1 MALGT
6 GQITFS
12 TDQYFIPKLWSD
24 EIAVRYKKN
33 LVLANLVDNMDHT
46 GKYGDTVHIPTST
59 RGTAAQY
66 FSTPG
71 AAVTF
76 TAPTT
81 NEFTVVINQWWVHG
95 KQLPDL
101 VEKQSLPS
109 MRRFIVNDMSYSL
122 ALAVDSYLHDQVAA
136 TLTGGAVITYGTPN
150 SKASG
155 GSVIGGDGTT
165 AWNPAANTNTG
176 NGSDLTDDGIRRM
189 MQTLDDLDVPGDD
202 RFWVIPPVAKRKL
215 LGIPRFTEQAFVG
228 EPGQENSIRNGYVG
242 NLYGTPVYVSSNC
255 SSFDATDGATAYRQ
269 VVYAHQSA
277 LILVNQ
283 IKPRV
288 QAQYKVEFLSD
299 AIVADVAFGAAVVR
313 TENSSSLD
321 RGLSVIVPAT

>member
-1 MALGT
+1 MALGS
-6 GQITFS
+6 GQLTF
-12 TDQYFIPKLWSD
+12 TIADKFIPELWSD

-76 TAPTT
+76 TAPTM
-81 NEFTVVINQWWVHG
+81 NEFTITINQWWVHG

-109 MRRFIVNDMSYSL
+109 MRRFLVNDMSYSL
-122 ALAVDSYLHDQVAA
+122 ALAVDSYLHDSVAA
-136 TLTGGAVITYGTPN
+136 VLAGGSAVSSGA
-150 SKASG
+150 KASG

-165 AWNPAANTNTG
+165 AWNPGANTNTG
-176 NGSDLTDDGIRRM
+176 NGTDLTDDGIRRV

-202 RFWVIPPVAKRKL
+202 RFWVVPPVSKRKL

-228 EPGQENSIRNGYVG
+228 EPGDSNSIRNGYVG

-255 SSFDATDGATAYRQ
+255 SSFNATDGSTAYRQ

-277 LILVNQ
+277 MILVNQ

-313 TENSSSLD
+313 TENTASLD
-321 RGLSVIVPAT
+321 RGLSIIVPAT

>member
-1 MALGT
+1 MALGS
-6 GQITFS
+6 GQLTF
-12 TDQYFIPKLWSD
+12 TNVTYFLPDLWAD
-24 EIAVRYKKN
+24 ELAVRYKKN

-46 GKYGDTVHIPTST
+46 GKYGDVVHIPTST

-71 AAVTF
+71 QSVTF

-81 NEFTVVINQWWVHG
+81 NEFTITINQWWVHG

-109 MRRFIVNDMSYSL
+109 LRKFLVNDMSYSL
-122 ALAVDSYLHDQVAA
+122 ALAVDSYLHDTVAA
-136 TLTGGAVITYGTPN
+136 TLSGGAAVSAGA
-150 SKASG
+150 KAAN
-155 GSVIGGDGTT
+155 GSVIGGDGST

-176 NGSDLTDDGIRRM
+176 NGTDLTDDGIRRV
-189 MQTLDDLDVPGDD
+189 MQTLDDLDVPGDS
-202 RFWVIPPVAKRKL
+202 RFWCLPPVAKRKL

-228 EPGQENSIRNGYVG
+228 EPGSENSIRNGYVG

-255 SSFDATDGATAYRQ
+255 SSFNATDAATAYRQ
-269 VVYAHQSA
+269 VIYSHQSSM
-277 LILVNQ
+277 ILVNQ

-313 TENSSSLD
+313 TENSSTLD

>member
-6 GQITFS
+6 GQLTF
-12 TDQYFIPKLWSD
+12 TIADKFIGELWSD

-33 LVLANLVDNMDHT
+33 LVIANLVDNMDHT
-46 GKYGDTVHIPTST
+46 GKYGDTVHIPSST

-71 AAVTF
+71 QAVSF
-76 TAPTT
+76 TAPTM
-81 NEFTVVINQWWVHG
+81 NDFTIVINQWWVHG

-101 VEKQSLPS
+101 VEKQALPS
-109 MRRFIVNDMSYSL
+109 MRKFIVNDMSYSL
-122 ALAVDSYLHDQVAA
+122 ALAVDAYLHDQVAS
-136 TLTGGAVITYGTPN
+136 TLAGGAVVTAGA
-150 SKASG
+150 KATG
-155 GSVIGGDGTT
+155 GSVIGGDGITV
-165 AWNPAANTNTG
+165 WNPAANTNTG

-202 RFWVIPPVAKRKL
+202 RFWVVPPVAKRKL
-215 LGIPRFTEQAFVG
+215 LGIPRFTEQAFIG
-228 EPGQENSIRNGYVG
+228 EGGDSSSIRNGYVG
-242 NLYGTPVYVSSNC
+242 NLYGTPVYVTSNC
-255 SSFDATDGATAYRQ
+255 SSFNATDAATAYRQ

-277 LILVNQ
+277 MVLVNQ

-299 AIVADVAFGAAVVR
+299 AIVADVAFGAAVIR
-313 TENSSSLD
+313 TENTATLD